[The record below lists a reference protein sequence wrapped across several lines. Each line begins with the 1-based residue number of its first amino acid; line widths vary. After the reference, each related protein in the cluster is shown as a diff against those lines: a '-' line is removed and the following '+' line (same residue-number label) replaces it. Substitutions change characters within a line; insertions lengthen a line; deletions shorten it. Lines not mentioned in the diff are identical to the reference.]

1 MYRCNRWHEHLSF
14 VLSKLRIEREFGQRF
29 FQRSRLTNS
38 KSVNKMEAIPIT
50 NCSSTLPSLS
60 RGVIPSKRLCRNLF
74 GPVDH
79 EEVKSVLDQELIEDQ
94 QQKCEEWCF
103 NFSEGTPILNGRLVW
118 EEIAE
123 RKEYVLSPEPQ
134 KPVSEERRVPNLH
147 EEQESKDK
155 DVFDK
160 PQKAVVRPTTKKSPE
175 IVKTSPAVTNE
186 TEANKL
192 KVPST
197 PDRKRK
203 KQYKTITGKCSTSEK
218 IVMLLTQNERSF
230 NRFRLHLLTPPIYV
244 TQMCL

>member
-1 MYRCNRWHEHLSF
+1 
-14 VLSKLRIEREFGQRF
+14 
-29 FQRSRLTNS
+29 
-38 KSVNKMEAIPIT
+38 MEAIPIT

-79 EEVKSVLDQELIEDQ
+79 EEVKSVLDQELIEEQ

-103 NFSEGTPILNGRLVW
+103 DFSEGTPILNGRLVW

-160 PQKAVVRPTTKKSPE
+160 PQKAVVRPSTTKSPE
-175 IVKTSPAVTNE
+175 IVKITPAVTNE

-192 KVPST
+192 KVPSN

-203 KQYKTITGKCSTSEK
+203 KQYKTITDFMKQKKRRRVSYSNETEKTGHSKMADSSRGVQDDLALGSPAKKVRVWNGTGKTTS
-218 IVMLLTQNERSF
+218 
-230 NRFRLHLLTPPIYV
+230 
-244 TQMCL
+244 